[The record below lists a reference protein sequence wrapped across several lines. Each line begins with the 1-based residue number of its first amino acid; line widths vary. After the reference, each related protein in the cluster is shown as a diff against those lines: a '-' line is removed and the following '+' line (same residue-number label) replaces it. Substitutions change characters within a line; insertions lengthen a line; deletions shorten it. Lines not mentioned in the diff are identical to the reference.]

1 VQAVAGQEFT
11 AQLDETAIP
20 DIGARVEVPQTREI
34 VSFWRPAT
42 SEDGT
47 TWSVTLDSPPEPG
60 DYVLVWR
67 SGAPDGTQSY
77 APMGPF
83 PDPTYEIFVP
93 LFTLDASWAG
103 SGGSGGVGGGGSPLF
118 PTIDRG
124 QVTPT
129 ADDVAALERTR
140 IVDQGGGDP
149 GTFTDATH
157 PTVTEVEKLIS
168 IAIEDVLVLLPDS
181 MDVAN
186 YGSIRQA
193 VTLYAAT
200 LVEASYFREKLD
212 QGSVELYRELFQST
226 VRALNLRNEG
236 DVRSASLAIHAGGA
250 LS

>member
-11 AQLDETAIP
+11 AELDETAIP
-20 DIGARVEVPQTREI
+20 SIGARVEVPQTREI

-42 SEDGT
+42 SEDGI
-47 TWSVTLDSPPEPG
+47 TWTVTLDAPLTVG
-60 DYVLVWR
+60 DYLLVWR
-67 SGAPDGTQSY
+67 TGYPDGTQAY
-77 APMGPF
+77 APGGPF

-93 LFTLDASWAG
+93 LFTLDPSWAG
-103 SGGSGGVGGGGSPLF
+103 AGSGGGGGSPLF
-118 PTIDRG
+118 PTIDRD

-168 IAIEDVLVLLPDS
+168 IAIDDVLVLLPDS
-181 MDVAN
+181 MDPAN

-193 VTLYAAT
+193 VTMYAAT
-200 LVEASYFREKLD
+200 LVESSYFREKLD
-212 QGSVELYRELFQST
+212 EGSVEFYRTLFEST
-226 VRALNLRNEG
+226 IRALNLRNEG
-236 DVRSASLAIHAGGA
+236 DVRSASLAIHSGGA